1 MKLRYF
7 EFPDY
12 FSNNNEGKPAKIG
25 EGRFRKELEFKKDMF
40 IHTLGEKRNFFSK
53 S

>member
-1 MKLRYF
+1 MN
-7 EFPDY
+7 FPTIFLIID
-12 FSNNNEGKPAKIG
+12 EGKPAKIG